1 MKSLFLLG
9 AAGSGKTAIALG
21 LALKFRELGYR
32 VGYFK
37 PVGAPTGV
45 TGRRDEDGVLMQTIL
60 NLPHP
65 LETIVPITA
74 RNLHLSGSLDAAQL
88 KERIYQAYECV
99 ASGVDVLLV
108 DGASFPYVMASY
120 GLDSFSLARRIGAA
134 VICVAR
140 PDNDFQFDEVLFLN
154 HYAVSQNINL
164 AGNIFNNVSRPQ
176 FDKARGIYTRFLVG
190 HGYRS
195 LGVIPSRPEISAPTV
210 AEFYETLGGE
220 ILSGAEN
227 LDRLVED
234 VVVGAMTIESALGY
248 LRRAQNK
255 AVITGGDRADLA
267 LAALETSTSVIIL
280 TGGLYP
286 DIGVVA
292 RANEKGVPVILTH
305 YDTYTVIEKVGEV
318 TRRIR
323 PGDERAISLAR
334 ENIERYCDWALIE
347 AAVRQ

>member
-1 MKSLFLLG
+1 MKSLFLIG
-9 AAGSGKTAIALG
+9 TAGSGKTAVALG
-21 LALKFRELGYR
+21 LALKLQEMGYR

-37 PVGAPTGV
+37 PVGTPPGATG
-45 TGRRDEDGVLMQTIL
+45 TRDEDGVLMQTVL
-60 NLPHP
+60 NMPHP
-65 LETIVPITA
+65 LETIVPVTA
-74 RNLHLSGSLDAAQL
+74 RNLHLSGPIDAAQVR
-88 KERIYQAYECV
+88 ERVRAAFEKV
-99 ASGVDVLLV
+99 SDGVDVLLV

-120 GLDSFSLARRIGAA
+120 GLDSVSIARYIGAA

-140 PDNDFQFDEVLFLN
+140 PDNDFQFDEALFLN
-154 HYAVSQNINL
+154 HYITSQKIL
-164 AGNIFNNVSRPQ
+164 LLGNIFNNVSRPQ
-176 FDKARGIYTRFLVG
+176 LDKARGIYARILEQ

-210 AEFYETLGGE
+210 AEFHETLGGE
-220 ILSGAEN
+220 LLCGEQN

-234 VVVGAMTIESALGY
+234 VLVGAMTIESALGY

-255 AVITGGDRADLA
+255 AVVTGGDRADLA

-286 DIGVVA
+286 DISVVV
-292 RANEKGVPVILTH
+292 RAGEKGVPVILTH
-305 YDTYTVIEKVGEV
+305 LDTYTVIEKIGEV

-334 ENIERYCDWALIE
+334 ENVDRYCDWTAVIE
-347 AAVRQ
+347 AIR